1 MGLLP
6 LQADIVEFVEAG
18 ALGFIL
24 KNATVKEFLSTI
36 QSVVQG
42 EKVLPPSFTGSLFF
56 HIAEIVLK
64 RINPNIIPLG
74 DCLPFQ
80 SLVYFGNNMGIV
92 RALSWNQIEGQLK
105 QRSGKAMHHW
115 GKMTDRSKII
125 G

>member
-42 EKVLPPSFTGSLFF
+42 EKVLPPSFTGSSFF
-56 HIAEIVLK
+56 ILLKSFSKELILISSLWVIVFPS
-64 RINPNIIPLG
+64 NHWYT
-74 DCLPFQ
+74 
-80 SLVYFGNNMGIV
+80 LVTIWV
-92 RALSWNQIEGQLK
+92 
-105 QRSGKAMHHW
+105 
-115 GKMTDRSKII
+115 
-125 G
+125 